1 MLEGTAKD
9 LAPDGGLV
17 IRLDSGAEVIVHAGD
32 VRVAWEARDARPAR
46 ADRPRALRRRRA
58 AARRAAATRGSAS
71 PRATIGEAAARRRR
85 SRAGGG
91 AGEDNERRSRRNGS
105 PMLSFLGHLE
115 ELRTRLLRSMVA
127 ILLGAGLGWWF
138 SGAALEWTIVHTVGH
153 VVILDP
159 LESFTER
166 FKLALVLGG
175 CVALPF
181 VLYQAWAFVL
191 PGLFRR
197 ERKLLLPFVF
207 ASLLLFFA
215 GAATAIFLVVPI
227 VLEVLKTFATP
238 SMRQDIRLSSLL
250 GFIYNLALATGV
262 VYQLPL
268 VAGALAA
275 LRIVTAKWL
284 AQQWRLAIVATLV
297 VSALITP
304 GDVVTAQIVLG
315 LPLVLLYILS
325 IGVAFLVE
333 RLRKEAPMEAT

>member
-1 MLEGTAKD
+1 VTSGPPDLGPPEGTFASATSGRPPRGD
-9 LAPDGGLV
+9 DEVEGALA
-17 IRLDSGAEVIVHAGD
+17 
-32 VRVAWEARDARPAR
+32 AR
-46 ADRPRALRRRRA
+46 ADRV
-58 AARRAAATRGSAS
+58 
-71 PRATIGEAAARRRR
+71 EAAAR
-85 SRAGGG
+85 ADKDLAKDGGG
-91 AGEDNERRSRRNGS
+91 AGEDGERTYEEESGS
-105 PMLSFLGHLE
+105 PALSFLGHLE
-115 ELRTRLLRSMVA
+115 ELRVRLLKSMVA

-138 SGAALEWTIVHTVGH
+138 SGQALEWMIVHTVGH

-159 LESFTER
+159 LEAFTER

-181 VLYQAWAFVL
+181 VLYQVWAFVL

-207 ASLLLFFA
+207 ASMLLFFA
-215 GAATAIFLVVPI
+215 GAATAIFVVVPI
-227 VLEVLKTFATP
+227 VLDVLRTFATP

-284 AQQWRLAIVATLV
+284 LKQWRLAIVATLV

-304 GDVVTAQIVLG
+304 GDVVTAQVILG
-315 LPLVLLYILS
+315 LPLVVLYILS
-325 IGVAFLVE
+325 IGVAFVIE
-333 RLRKEAPMEAT
+333 RLRKDAPMEAT